1 MSMFDKMTNQFASTL
16 DQAVSLAV
24 FNKNAT
30 IEPFHFLWAV
40 ANDSNSI
47 LVQIF
52 NKLNISKEAISL
64 HLKSKA
70 TNFPKVEG
78 INANNVKPSNAL
90 LSSIE
95 KAHGLALSKGD
106 SFLSVDMWLVSECDN
121 GVCEVLKDYIDLKVL
136 KSELITLRGDE
147 KITDKAQDGQ
157 KNKELEKYCVNL
169 VEVAKQGKLDP
180 ITGRDNELERVMQ
193 ILIRKSKN
201 NPILLG
207 EPGVGKTAIVEALAQ
222 AIADKKVP
230 SSLANKQI
238 LSLDLAALVAGA
250 KYRGEF
256 EERLKNIITSVKENP
271 NIIIFIDEIHTIL
284 GAGASEGSMDAAN
297 ILKPALSRGEFK
309 TIGATTLKEYKKYF
323 EKDAAMQRRFQSVY
337 VAEPSVNDAIAMLRG
352 LKERLSTHHNVTIS
366 DKALVA
372 AVKLSDRYIQGRFLP
387 DKAIDLIDEAAAELK
402 MQIESE
408 PNALRVVKTEIVKLK
423 VEKEALK
430 MEEDNKNKERLEAIE
445 VELNNLAEEER
456 NLRARYDNEQKVFAK
471 ISSKLQE
478 IDKLQNEAN
487 IAKNNGEYQKAGEI
501 EYGKIPVL
509 KNELEEAKKSWE
521 ELKKSGTLL
530 KNEVDDE
537 QVAGVLAKMT
547 GIKASKLLSDER
559 DKYLNLESTLEKRV
573 VGQDKAVKALAR
585 AIRANKAGLSDKNRP
600 IGSFLFL
607 GPTGVG
613 KTELAKAVAKELFDD
628 EKALIR
634 FDMNEYAESYRVS
647 NLIGS
652 AVGYVGSDEGGQLTE
667 AVKQKPY
674 SVVLFDE
681 IEKAH
686 PEIFNIFLNM
696 LDEGA
701 LTDNKGYRVDFKN
714 TIIIFTSNIGAGKFA
729 SINDEKEK
737 NELINKEL
745 LGYFKPEFINRLD
758 EIVSFN
764 ALTKDMCLQ
773 IVDILL
779 DKTREKLNEL
789 SISID
794 ISDDAK
800 NGLLEIGYS
809 DEYGARALKR
819 TIYQEIDSR
828 LSELIL
834 SGELKHS
841 VSVDYK
847 EGEFIFKCE

>member
-106 SFLSVDMWLVSECDN
+106 SFLSVDIWLVSECDN

-136 KSELITLRGDE
+136 KNELITLRGDE

-509 KNELEEAKKSWE
+509 KNELEEAKKVGKN
-521 ELKKSGTLL
+521 LKKAELCL
-530 KNEVDDE
+530 KTK
-537 QVAGVLAKMT
+537 LMM
-547 GIKASKLLSDER
+547 SK
-559 DKYLNLESTLEKRV
+559 
-573 VGQDKAVKALAR
+573 
-585 AIRANKAGLSDKNRP
+585 
-600 IGSFLFL
+600 
-607 GPTGVG
+607 
-613 KTELAKAVAKELFDD
+613 
-628 EKALIR
+628 
-634 FDMNEYAESYRVS
+634 
-647 NLIGS
+647 
-652 AVGYVGSDEGGQLTE
+652 
-667 AVKQKPY
+667 
-674 SVVLFDE
+674 
-681 IEKAH
+681 
-686 PEIFNIFLNM
+686 
-696 LDEGA
+696 
-701 LTDNKGYRVDFKN
+701 
-714 TIIIFTSNIGAGKFA
+714 
-729 SINDEKEK
+729 
-737 NELINKEL
+737 
-745 LGYFKPEFINRLD
+745 
-758 EIVSFN
+758 
-764 ALTKDMCLQ
+764 
-773 IVDILL
+773 
-779 DKTREKLNEL
+779 
-789 SISID
+789 
-794 ISDDAK
+794 
-800 NGLLEIGYS
+800 
-809 DEYGARALKR
+809 
-819 TIYQEIDSR
+819 
-828 LSELIL
+828 
-834 SGELKHS
+834 
-841 VSVDYK
+841 
-847 EGEFIFKCE
+847 